1 MWVDSSGAVFFSFA
15 VHKSLSGSGN
25 FLPFCSI
32 FLVLHAS
39 IYESDQKFSTGKDNK
54 SSSEP
59 HDLFIRSS
67 FDSGVIRKNAFIN

>member
-1 MWVDSSGAVFFSFA
+1 MGRLFRCYF
-15 VHKSLSGSGN
+15 SLSR
-25 FLPFCSI
+25 FLNRCLGLETSFPFVLTL
-32 FLVLHAS
+32 LVLHAS